1 MSDDIGTLKTA
12 CFELARSTKWARRPI
27 DTANIQRLADRLYEI
42 AKVKV
47 ETSSPLGV
55 DIPMVTRAVNYLHQ
69 KTTILDDPAQ
79 SLRARAR
86 RRPCVSSH
94 VDVPGSR
101 HLGSIEYTA
110 SLGWRAP
117 RSTRGRRRQPRTGAI
132 PLSPVVL
139 GSDAVTLGPAATNG
153 DFLCSVK
160 AVTALGGGQS
170 VCGIAALLVYG
181 AWTRPHSSPPP
192 SGDDSTRFCS
202 TRCREAYDA
211 GFPAWD
217 ENAEMNGHRL
227 TPPLTG
233 LRVVVG
239 PPDVEI
245 GSNPYQSVIA
255 ASERKRRKIE
265 KRKKREN
272 RAAKSKASKCASCES
287 TNGLSSV

>member
-12 CFELARSTKWARRPI
+12 SFELARSTKWARRPI

-117 RSTRGRRRQPRTGAI
+117 TQHPRPSQTAPDRSDTSFAGRAGLRCGHTRTG
-132 PLSPVVL
+132 SEQRR
-139 GSDAVTLGPAATNG
+139 
-153 DFLCSVK
+153 FSVQREDGHSHRTK
-160 AVTALGGGQS
+160 RVRPRS
-170 VCGIAALLVYG
+170 IRMR
-181 AWTRPHSSPPP
+181 WTQLQQ
-192 SGDDSTRFCS
+192 C
-202 TRCREAYDA
+202 
-211 GFPAWD
+211 
-217 ENAEMNGHRL
+217 
-227 TPPLTG
+227 
-233 LRVVVG
+233 
-239 PPDVEI
+239 
-245 GSNPYQSVIA
+245 
-255 ASERKRRKIE
+255 
-265 KRKKREN
+265 
-272 RAAKSKASKCASCES
+272 
-287 TNGLSSV
+287 